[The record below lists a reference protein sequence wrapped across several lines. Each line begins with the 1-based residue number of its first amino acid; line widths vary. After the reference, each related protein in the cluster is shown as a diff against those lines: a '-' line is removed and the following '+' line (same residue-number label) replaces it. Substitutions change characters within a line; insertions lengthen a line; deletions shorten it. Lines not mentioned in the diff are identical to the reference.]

1 MSFPEALSRH
11 CPRFQ
16 IAIELVGRRWNGVIL
31 LALAR
36 GATRY
41 GELRDDV
48 PGLSE
53 RLLAQRLRELEEAGV
68 VARDVTPTTP
78 VQIRYTLTE
87 SGAALV
93 EAMRPLMAWADQ
105 WAAPPADQSAT

>member
-1 MSFPEALSRH
+1 MSSPEALMRH
-11 CPRFQ
+11 CPHFQ
-16 IAIELVGRRWNGVIL
+16 TAIELVGRRWNGVIL

-41 GELRDDV
+41 GELRDAV

-53 RLLAQRLRELEEAGV
+53 RLLAQRLRELESSGV
-68 VARDVTPTTP
+68 VAREVRPTTP
-78 VQIRYTLTE
+78 VQIRYSLTE

-93 EAMRPLMAWADQ
+93 EAMRPLMAWADR
-105 WAAPPADQSAT
+105 WVGQSAM